1 LSVEID
7 GRWALVTGA
16 SSGIGADIAR
26 ELAQRGMNV
35 LLVARRQDRLDE
47 LAVELRRDHSVQA
60 ETDACDLSEEGVAF
74 ALCER
79 TRALGREISVL
90 VNNAGFG
97 LHGDFVDQDIDRINT
112 MIQLNVV
119 ATTQLTH
126 WFAKDMADRG
136 GGYILQVASIGSLNP
151 LPSYAAYA
159 ATKAY
164 LESLSGAIAHELGPR
179 NVSVT
184 ALLPGTT
191 WTEFFD
197 HSGQKPTLH
206 GRLTGMSSPDVAR
219 IGVKA
224 MLARRHSVIAGWRN
238 WLSIMLAKLF
248 PRHVRAWF
256 IWQVNKNRDR

>member
-1 LSVEID
+1 VSVD
-7 GRWALVTGA
+7 LKDQWALVTGA

-26 ELAQRGMNV
+26 ELAARGMNV
-35 LLVARRQDRLDE
+35 VLVARRQDRLDA
-47 LAVELRRDHSVQA
+47 LAAELRRDHGVQA
-60 ETDACDLSEEGVAF
+60 ETDACDLAEPGVVA
-74 ALCER
+74 ALFER
-79 TRALGREISVL
+79 TASREREIRVL

-97 LHGDFVDQDIDRINT
+97 LHGMFIDQDLERIT
-112 MIQLNVV
+112 DMIRLNVL
-119 ATTQLTH
+119 ATTEMTH
-126 WFAKDMADRG
+126 YFARAMADQG
-136 GGYILQVASIGSLNP
+136 GGYVLQVASIAGLNP

-164 LESLSGAIAHELGPR
+164 LENLSGGIAHELADR

-191 WTEFFD
+191 WTEFFET
-197 HSGQKPTLH
+197 SGQKTTLH

-238 WLSIMLAKLF
+238 WASIMLAKVF

-256 IWQVNKNRDR
+256 TWQVNKNG